1 LYLPQKNE
9 RKNRIAIA
17 SREDIPQM
25 DLFSFVYPFYEKFLT
40 WQITR
45 SPLKIPRH
53 VAVIL
58 KETDLLDVKGMER
71 LLSAITV
78 LRRFKVE
85 FVSIYVDILNTDSQ
99 LKAEIASTLRTRLEE
114 SFSSLP
120 EGTGYTIYGLE
131 GELKSILHGKDFFV
145 YVSLGFGGR
154 DEITSAVLTIL
165 EKVKAGAIKP
175 EEVDEKLLESHLLV
189 KHEPDIM
196 IRSGGQKL
204 SDFLVWQSV
213 YSELYFTD
221 VNWEDVRRL
230 DILRLIRDFQKR
242 QRRYGK

>member
-1 LYLPQKNE
+1 
-9 RKNRIAIA
+9 
-17 SREDIPQM
+17 M
-25 DLFSFVYPFYEKFLT
+25 DFFSFAYPFYERYLT

-45 SPLKIPRH
+45 SPSRTPKHI
-53 VAVIL
+53 AIIL
-58 KETDLLDVKGMER
+58 KETDLFDNRGVEK
-71 LLSAITV
+71 LLAALVIF
-78 LRRFKVE
+78 RKFKVE
-85 FVSIYVDILNTDSQ
+85 LASVYVDILKAESP
-99 LKAEIASTLRTRLEE
+99 LKNEIASTLKTKLEE
-114 SFSSLP
+114 DFSSLP
-120 EGTGYTIYGLE
+120 AEIGYIIYGLE
-131 GELKSILHGKDFFV
+131 GEVKSNLPGSDFFV

-154 DEITSAVLTIL
+154 EEIKRAVLDIL
-165 EKVKAGAIKP
+165 KEVKTGSIKP
-175 EEVDEKLLESHLLV
+175 EEVDEKMLESYLLV

-230 DILRLIRDFQKR
+230 DLLRVIRDFQKR